1 MENEL
6 RKILLDTAC
15 AFAKASDCAVSTVSR
30 RVKNNPNFFSRIE
43 DTTTSFTLRTYDEV
57 MRWFASNW
65 PEKKQLPLGLMKW
78 MVDTSYTKDEVSA

>member
-6 RKILLDTAC
+6 RKILLDTAGS
-15 AFAKASDCAVSTVSR
+15 FAKASDCAVSTVSR

-57 MRWFASNW
+57 MRWFALNW
-65 PEKKQLPLGLMKW
+65 PEGNQIPLGLMKW
-78 MVDTSYTKDEVSA
+78 MVETGYKREVVA